1 MNDHPRRFAPASL
14 ALGALLS
21 AFLGASCV
29 SQQEYDEAVDLAKHY
44 QTRLHD
50 SEQAQQA
57 LEAERDRLRR
67 DLALSKV
74 QAGEAGYAEYESRIS
89 ELQRRIDGLG
99 GNLKDVEYLYMDDG
113 SYVVLVQDQIL
124 FDSGSSQLSDAG
136 RRRLASI
143 AGEIQSKAHGRV
155 LVRGHTDSDPVSK
168 PETLKR
174 FPHGNLELS
183 AARAIEVAATLQQN
197 GVPSRDVA
205 VMGFGPHE
213 PLRDNS
219 TAENKRLNRRVEIFV
234 ANAEGRR

>member
-1 MNDHPRRFAPASL
+1 MNAHHRPSL
-14 ALGALLS
+14 NAAGL
-21 AFLGASCV
+21 FLGLLLTASCV

-74 QAGEAGYAEYESRIS
+74 QAGDPGYADYESRIS

-99 GNLKDVEYLYMDDG
+99 GNLKDVEYLYLDDG

-124 FDSGSSQLSDAG
+124 FASGSAEISAAG
-136 RRRLASI
+136 RQRLGTIASQ
-143 AGEIQSKAHGRV
+143 IQRNAHGRV

-168 PETLKR
+168 PETKKR

-183 AARAIEVAATLQQN
+183 AARAIEVAAALQQN
-197 GVPSRDVA
+197 GVPARDVA
-205 VMGFGPHE
+205 VMGFGPYE

-219 TAENKRLNRRVEIFV
+219 SAENKRLNRRVEIFV
-234 ANAEGRR
+234 AKAEGRP

>member
-1 MNDHPRRFAPASL
+1 MNAHHRRPSSAATGMFL
-14 ALGALLS
+14 FALLT
-21 AFLGASCV
+21 ASCI

-50 SEQAQQA
+50 AEQSQQA

-67 DLALSKV
+67 ELAQSRV

-99 GNLKDVEYLYMDDG
+99 GNLKDVEYLYLDDG

-124 FDSGSSQLSDAG
+124 FDSGSAEISAAG
-136 RRRLASI
+136 RQRLASI
-143 AGEIQSKAHGRV
+143 AGEIQRRAHGRI

-168 PETLKR
+168 PETKKR

-183 AARAIEVAATLQQN
+183 AARAIEVAASLQQG
-197 GVPSRDVA
+197 GVPARDIA
-205 VMGFGPHE
+205 VMGFGPYE

-234 ANAEGRR
+234 AKAEGRP